1 MEIRKHLH
9 IVRRQKKVDWAQF
22 LCGIP
27 ARDYIFQK
35 EPYEEQI
42 TQASAY
48 LKEAD
53 HVLIGA
59 GAGLSAAAGLT
70 YSGKRFQE
78 NFSDFIKKYGLQD
91 MYSAGFYPFQTEEER
106 CGYWC
111 RHSYVNRIKPPAL
124 LLYQQLFDLVKEK
137 DYFVLTTNVD
147 HQFQKAGF
155 LEERIFATQGD
166 YGRIQCMKG
175 CHPRTY
181 GAEMSG
187 MRRPYG
193 YESPMRPVFC
203 GG

>member
-1 MEIRKHLH
+1 M
-9 IVRRQKKVDWAQF
+9 DWTQF

-78 NFSDFIKKYGLQD
+78 NFSDFIKKYGLKLRKARLSGQ
-91 MYSAGFYPFQTEEER
+91 SACLCLETNGPLMACIFHGKTKPIWQSGTWRKAWAAIVFPSGNNREFLLKYPV
-106 CGYWC
+106 
-111 RHSYVNRIKPPAL
+111 SIPK
-124 LLYQQLFDLVKEK
+124 DLIA
-137 DYFVLTTNVD
+137 
-147 HQFQKAGF
+147 AG
-155 LEERIFATQGD
+155 IGT
-166 YGRIQCMKG
+166 
-175 CHPRTY
+175 
-181 GAEMSG
+181 
-187 MRRPYG
+187 
-193 YESPMRPVFC
+193 
-203 GG
+203 

>member
-1 MEIRKHLH
+1 M
-9 IVRRQKKVDWAQF
+9 DWAQF

-106 CGYWC
+106 WGYWC

-124 LLYQQLFDLVKEK
+124 PLYQQL
-137 DYFVLTTNVD
+137 LTW
-147 HQFQKAGF
+147 
-155 LEERIFATQGD
+155 
-166 YGRIQCMKG
+166 
-175 CHPRTY
+175 
-181 GAEMSG
+181 
-187 MRRPYG
+187 
-193 YESPMRPVFC
+193 
-203 GG
+203 

>member
-91 MYSAGFYPFQTEEER
+91 YRILPVFIHFRREEER
-106 CGYWC
+106 WGYWC
-111 RHSYVNRIKPPAL
+111 RHS
-124 LLYQQLFDLVKEK
+124 
-137 DYFVLTTNVD
+137 
-147 HQFQKAGF
+147 
-155 LEERIFATQGD
+155 
-166 YGRIQCMKG
+166 
-175 CHPRTY
+175 
-181 GAEMSG
+181 
-187 MRRPYG
+187 
-193 YESPMRPVFC
+193 
-203 GG
+203 